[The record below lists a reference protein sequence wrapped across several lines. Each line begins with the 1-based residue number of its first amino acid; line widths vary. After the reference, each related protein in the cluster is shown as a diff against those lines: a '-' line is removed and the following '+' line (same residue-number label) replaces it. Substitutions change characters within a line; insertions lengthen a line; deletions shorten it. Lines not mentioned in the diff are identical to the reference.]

1 MARVGNTQNL
11 KNQDR
16 YDLLLLSF
24 PDGFPNSQLQF
35 TLGENPRKISGLQ
48 KVVQVLVKCLMTGQG
63 SDPIYPKQGTK
74 FTEYTWYSNITQ
86 DSVSARAAITSA
98 IKQAGD
104 QAKAILNSYLY
115 SAESQ
120 LESVEVIDAVQ
131 GRESTIVKI
140 RVLTKAG
147 VSAPVA
153 LPFNSNGL
161 VINEVTNG

>member
-1 MARVGNTQNL
+1 MARLNSSQNL

-24 PDGFPNSQLQF
+24 PDGFPNSKLAF
-35 TLGENPRKISGLQ
+35 TMGDNPRKISGLQ
-48 KVVQVLVKCLMTGQG
+48 KVAQVFIKCLMTGQG

-74 FTEYTWYSNITQ
+74 FTEYVWYSNITL
-86 DSVSARAAITSA
+86 DSVSSRAAITAA

-120 LESVEVIDAVQ
+120 LESVEVIDSIQ
-131 GRESTIVKI
+131 GNETTIVKVRI
-140 RVLTKAG
+140 LTKAG
-147 VSAPVA
+147 VGAPIA

-161 VINEVTNG
+161 ILNEVTNG

>member
-11 KNQDR
+11 KAQDR

-24 PDGFPNSQLQF
+24 PDGFPNSKLEF
-35 TLGENPRKISGLQ
+35 TVGENPRKISGLQ
-48 KVVQVLVKCLMTGQG
+48 KVVQVFAKCLMTGQG
-63 SDPIYPKQGTK
+63 TDPIYPKQGTK
-74 FTEYTWYSNITQ
+74 FTEYVWYSNITQ
-86 DSVSARAAITSA
+86 DSVAARAAITSA

-131 GRESTIVKI
+131 GSETTIVKVRI
-140 RVLTKAG
+140 LTKAG
-147 VSAPVA
+147 VGAPIA

-161 VINEVTNG
+161 ILNEVTSG

>member
-16 YDLLLLSF
+16 YDLLLVSF
-24 PDGFPNSQLQF
+24 PDGFPNSKLAF
-35 TLGENPRKISGLQ
+35 TIGDNPRKISGLQ
-48 KVVQVLVKCLMTGQG
+48 KVIQVLLKCLMTGQG
-63 SDPIYPKQGTK
+63 SDPIYQKQGTK

-86 DSVSARAAITSA
+86 DSAAARAAITSA

-104 QAKAILNSYLY
+104 QAKTILNSYLY

-131 GRESTIVKI
+131 GRETTLVKI

-147 VSAPVA
+147 VGAPIA

-161 VINEVTNG
+161 ILNEVTNG